1 MNEITR
7 TNLQNITYMD
17 IRELRLGNW
26 VLDHEGEP
34 KQVAYVGETIGLHLE
49 QGGTQKYQHNPI
61 LSGDIL
67 DLKPI
72 PLTSE
77 ILEKVGFEFHQPDSI
92 FKTGVYRKWNDLNL
106 VALIPS
112 FKSFSL
118 QGQPTARASSVH
130 QLQNLYF
137 VLTGTELKINL

>member
-17 IRELRLGNW
+17 IRELRIGNW

-77 ILEKVGFEFHQPDSI
+77 ILEKAGFVENILQLNS
-92 FKTGVYRKWNDLNL
+92 GERVEYNDFFEYEDGKICFGYYCNVPIRYL
-106 VALIPS
+106 
-112 FKSFSL
+112 
-118 QGQPTARASSVH
+118 H

-137 VLTGTELKINL
+137 SITGKELEINL